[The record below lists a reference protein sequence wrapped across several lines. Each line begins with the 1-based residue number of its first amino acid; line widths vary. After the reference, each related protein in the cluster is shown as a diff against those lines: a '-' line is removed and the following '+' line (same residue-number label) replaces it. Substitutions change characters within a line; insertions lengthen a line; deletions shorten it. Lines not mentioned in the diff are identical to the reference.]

1 MVQQKELEGRYQNAL
16 ERKKMMHSS
25 LSDKPLKRDDADQD
39 YNTATIDLRGRMN
52 VLGRG
57 LQQNPLTKE
66 NVKKMQTDRFVP
78 RQSKCSL
85 CRSQIVYILLLV
97 FIAVLI
103 FGVH

>member
-66 NVKKMQTDRFVP
+66 NVKKMQSDRFVP
-78 RQSKCSL
+78 WQSICTL
-85 CRSQIVYILLLV
+85 CRCQIVYILLLV
-97 FIAVLI
+97 FIAVIILD
-103 FGVH
+103 VH